1 MAEAHLNA
9 SFDGDNGLAG
19 TEKKT
24 FLNGYVFGAPMK
36 DLGILATLL
45 MSFAVAFAAF
55 FCATFVAIVS
65 LLIWNAGHGPAQQ
78 EDYALTYRWALPV
91 GLAVLVFAL
100 SYLGML
106 WVRRQV
112 SRR

>member
-1 MAEAHLNA
+1 MADANSNA
-9 SFDGDNGLAG
+9 QFGGNTGLAAG
-19 TEKKT
+19 ERKT

-36 DLGILATLL
+36 DLGIIATLL
-45 MSFAVAFAAF
+45 MSFALGFAAF
-55 FCATFVAIVS
+55 FAATFLAIVS
-65 LLIWNAGHGPAQQ
+65 LMIWNAGHGPAHQI
-78 EDYALTYRWALPV
+78 DYALTYRYALPV
-91 GLAVLVFAL
+91 GLAVLAFAL